1 MIVLY
6 TKDGIRI
13 TLHKHS
19 ASSSHIDAK
28 LFTPNS
34 VYFKSDDGKWILC
47 NTSSTKEV
55 VKVLRSNTYEKA
67 VSILS
72 L

>member
-6 TKDGIRI
+6 TKDGVRI

-19 ASSSHIDAK
+19 ASSLHTDGR

-34 VYFKSDDGKWILC
+34 VYFRSDDGKWILC
-47 NTSSTKEV
+47 NVNSTKEAI
-55 VKVLRSNTYEKA
+55 KILKLNTYEKA